1 MNKYQKGLIYKIY
14 SKSQPELVY
23 YGATINLIK
32 RKSHHFSK
40 YCSTSSKIIID
51 KGDAICEKIEDYPC
65 NSAKELR
72 LREKYFIDNFPC
84 VNLKSNVPE
93 DEIQYKKDKDLRCYY
108 NTKKYVTCECGR
120 SVMVRLLKRHKQSN
134 IHKSLILAG
143 QESVL
148 HSPLL

>member
-1 MNKYQKGLIYKIY
+1 MNKYQKGVIYKIY

-32 RKSHHFSK
+32 RKSHHFRAKKS
-40 YCSTSSKIIID
+40 STSSKIIID

-84 VNLKSNVPE
+84 VNIKSNKPE
-93 DEIQYKKDKDLRCYY
+93 DELQYNRDKIMKSYY
-108 NTKKYVTCECGR
+108 NTKKYVKCECGR

-134 IHKSLILAG
+134 IHKSLT
-143 QESVL
+143 
-148 HSPLL
+148 